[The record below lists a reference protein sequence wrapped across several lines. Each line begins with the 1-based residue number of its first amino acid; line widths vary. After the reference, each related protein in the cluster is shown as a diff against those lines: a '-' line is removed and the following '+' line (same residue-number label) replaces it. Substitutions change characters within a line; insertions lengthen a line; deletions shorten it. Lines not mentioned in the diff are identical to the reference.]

1 MEPGPHREMVA
12 PLHGGESTR
21 RLAARHTKRPE
32 HDGTAQDWK
41 SFSFKALML
50 FDECQLEA
58 TVTMNDVRKTSDE
71 PADVMAWRD
80 DNSLAFTM
88 LSGMINTKKPAGD
101 TLMKKIMKK
110 FPAGERQGDELWKYI
125 EEKHTQLTKAQ
136 VKELKGDLKK
146 MTLDSNDPPSVWEN
160 KMTEMQSKWSSIPEH
175 LREGDESSLS
185 EMMIE
190 KVPKNLSKYSDI
202 LLGMTSVDGTFLED
216 SDNVM
221 SKLIDL
227 HRIHSGKQHNTEGGR
242 AYVAGQEKPNR
253 GASAFKFTGSC
264 HNCGMKGHKASDCKL
279 RCKYCGMKGCGGVKG
294 ITNCMVKNG
303 IPPNAKIP
311 PFIADR
317 IENRAKEMKK
327 MKGGAM
333 LAYNEESGNDSS
345 DNNETDDEGDGA
357 AFVATCYWV
366 DANGIAHLNDG
377 DDEDGDD
384 HEQGTDSNEHV
395 APVAVGEATENNKLA
410 GNPKDKASMQP
421 GTARKQ
427 KLQDLNE
434 ESDSDDSD
442 DEEPLEVVC
451 CTDDPGENLVD
462 AVEAMVV
469 DEAEAN
475 STIDSKFLN
484 IPKLITCQNNKSD
497 GEQHAIGE
505 QNCVL
510 PGCELPAYVEAD
522 GRAHECCGRTHAAAL
537 AMIKASYAV
546 PLKKFTGKSSI
557 IELGFSSTSEEET
570 DNEDVVV
577 PALTDGDDTVAAGT
591 NDWFLGATTAENDA
605 VMAAEDEAY
614 KLALGA
620 EQTEGYQNMLA
631 LERNATVTVTFDGN
645 AVAKSFHCA
654 ATDAPK
660 IQADQEER
668 KDRLLTVVNLVWD
681 EEMNNNGLTAEERG
695 AIGHAVSP
703 TLEVAKAVRALAPY
717 LDAARIELAS
727 VRAVR
732 AVIARKLCPTVY
744 TTVAMACSSHSVSK
758 RSFATWL
765 KRIWKLEIEVGCR
778 VPSPEMMMDSRPN
791 LATWLNQPHE
801 PAPLKPA
808 WETEADRAE
817 TARRAMRAEQG
828 LNEDGSR
835 TDGYGHDCAQTFA
848 EAQEA
853 QQESLPSLLKA
864 KACAKVA
871 DAPREGA
878 DAGEQQEE
886 PNATEMLTRLKR
898 RVRELD
904 QLEPKDGRLA
914 TRERYEILATVAKEE
929 MQRAISTPSK
939 SPRTSTHATPRTA
952 RCISARDRAEDELA
966 RNRIK
971 KEKKMDFQTAH
982 QRHGGEDRQL
992 SRVAYLNKVKNMS
1005 PKANLVTYGA
1015 GKIPSNLIEYFDKTD
1030 PGSNGKPAARRQ
1042 RRSPRAKF
1050 GTHHAFH
1057 ARSPAKAAT
1066 PPRAASAYRTPER
1079 KILSFN
1085 SPRAPGR
1092 RAIGQPV
1099 PVLACNDTRQ
1109 MEKKTGGAS
1118 SPTRAT
1124 QTGATNTSRSW
1135 LKALPALM
1143 ILALSLIAGFVG
1155 GLMGNAYGS
1164 TGSCAGYAMMAK
1176 GGTAHNA
1183 TAHAM
1188 RAVVDGGCTHVCF
1201 NDREAFAPGTL
1212 REPDKPTYM
1221 LLGDDTRVP
1230 VKGIGT
1236 LDINLVDSDASVRY
1250 TRGKSF
1256 YTPDMT
1262 HNLIPERKEWRKYQ
1276 TRVRKEDENMMHL
1289 SNGSVRISD
1298 DTGLYTVAYQHV
1310 HANHACIATLTD
1322 HEKNYLKYHIRL
1334 GHPSKNKLKLMARQ
1348 CTGAKQLSDI
1358 PNAVFDSA
1366 PVCPHCLS
1374 GKMRKKSL
1382 KSSPQPDGADKRV
1395 VMDVWGPF
1403 RVPSAEYG
1411 YHYLIGFTHEESGYT
1426 AVYPT
1431 RRHATED
1438 LIRATKRFR
1447 GDLARYTVDLKILRT
1462 DNGPEMSSQ
1471 VFQDYLAENLITWE
1485 RSAPYVH
1492 EQIGLQERRWGMII
1506 PKVIAML
1513 KQAGARLGHWAS
1525 AARYAAHLVNMEPL
1539 ERPGDK
1545 RSPIE
1550 RLTGRGPD
1558 LAPVRTYYSKMW
1570 GAVSAEQREHKLS
1583 DRAIEG
1589 RFVGLAA
1596 NGAAWVL
1603 YSTGL
1608 TPNRHFTVVQA
1619 TFDETD
1625 VMGAPS
1631 NDRDEQPD
1639 LWPFK
1644 LNENGEGGDDISGV
1658 GQHDETDPDEQ
1669 MEEEDD
1675 GMQRGN
1681 KPKPNLGPRT
1691 APLDETGTGMGD
1703 DGSVDGAHRS
1713 HLLAEIAPDYG
1724 FVSEEVS
1731 SSEVAV
1737 GARPD
1742 GGGFSL
1748 RPRMQ
1753 ANTVRAA
1760 LIAEAQEW
1768 DEFNACQ
1775 PDLWSF
1781 THGGGDHDADA
1792 IEDGFAFISCVDNKK
1807 FVMDE
1812 RGMREIQIPTNH
1824 AHAMSMPEGPYWRQA
1839 ERVEIDTIEN
1849 MDTYDLVPEAEV
1861 LELGEPI
1868 LNSKMA
1874 YDVKTDEKNN
1884 LLKWKARGVVVGS
1897 RQQQG
1902 INYEEVF
1909 SATVRFSSI
1918 RIILAIA
1925 AVLHLVLH
1933 QFDIKGAYLHA
1944 EMDMVIYM
1952 RQFQGHERH
1961 GPNGEKLVCRLRR
1974 ALYGSKQA
1982 GRLWRKMLA
1991 AWLIE
1996 FGFMQCAF
2004 DECCYVWRQGED
2016 VCLLGVF
2023 VDDIILA
2030 TSNKDM
2036 LIKFT
2041 KALKQKFNVDD
2052 RGELKWALGMLITR
2066 DWRRAS
2072 ITISC
2077 EARIKAMVERYA
2089 QGGHHNKTYA
2099 TPADKSVLELKT
2111 DPMTRDAIKAVRK
2124 DARKQETRSLI
2135 GALIFV
2141 ASVMRVDI
2149 AQAVSRVARHI
2160 HNPDETVHAAAIRIL
2175 LYLNQTKDLGIT
2187 YGGLKESSIDALT
2200 RSVHVLVDASWEVGC
2215 SVSGIVLMVA
2225 GGAAAWVSRKQAIQG
2240 LSSPDVET
2248 YAASAAAADLLHQ
2261 RGLMQEFG
2269 LPMQAP
2275 TTIWSDNS
2283 STVAISNDAGSVARS
2298 RHLAM
2303 RARFLQD
2310 FKTEGEG
2317 KVSYIRTEDNAA
2329 DALTKPLERARFTK
2343 HRQYLLGM
2351 IDVQQIADKRE
2362 LEKATDDGK
2371 PEKKG

>member
-1 MEPGPHREMVA
+1 
-12 PLHGGESTR
+12 
-21 RLAARHTKRPE
+21 
-32 HDGTAQDWK
+32 
-41 SFSFKALML
+41 ML
-50 FDECQLEA
+50 
-58 TVTMNDVRKTSDE
+58 
-71 PADVMAWRD
+71 
-80 DNSLAFTM
+80 
-88 LSGMINTKKPAGD
+88 
-101 TLMKKIMKK
+101 
-110 FPAGERQGDELWKYI
+110 
-125 EEKHTQLTKAQ
+125 
-136 VKELKGDLKK
+136 
-146 MTLDSNDPPSVWEN
+146 
-160 KMTEMQSKWSSIPEH
+160 
-175 LREGDESSLS
+175 
-185 EMMIE
+185 
-190 KVPKNLSKYSDI
+190 
-202 LLGMTSVDGTFLED
+202 
-216 SDNVM
+216 
-221 SKLIDL
+221 
-227 HRIHSGKQHNTEGGR
+227 QH
-242 AYVAGQEKPNR
+242 
-253 GASAFKFTGSC
+253 
-264 HNCGMKGHKASDCKL
+264 
-279 RCKYCGMKGCGGVKG
+279 
-294 ITNCMVKNG
+294 
-303 IPPNAKIP
+303 
-311 PFIADR
+311 
-317 IENRAKEMKK
+317 
-327 MKGGAM
+327 
-333 LAYNEESGNDSS
+333 
-345 DNNETDDEGDGA
+345 
-357 AFVATCYWV
+357 
-366 DANGIAHLNDG
+366 
-377 DDEDGDD
+377 
-384 HEQGTDSNEHV
+384 
-395 APVAVGEATENNKLA
+395 
-410 GNPKDKASMQP
+410 
-421 GTARKQ
+421 
-427 KLQDLNE
+427 
-434 ESDSDDSD
+434 
-442 DEEPLEVVC
+442 
-451 CTDDPGENLVD
+451 
-462 AVEAMVV
+462 
-469 DEAEAN
+469 
-475 STIDSKFLN
+475 
-484 IPKLITCQNNKSD
+484 
-497 GEQHAIGE
+497 
-505 QNCVL
+505 
-510 PGCELPAYVEAD
+510 
-522 GRAHECCGRTHAAAL
+522 
-537 AMIKASYAV
+537 
-546 PLKKFTGKSSI
+546 
-557 IELGFSSTSEEET
+557 
-570 DNEDVVV
+570 
-577 PALTDGDDTVAAGT
+577 
-591 NDWFLGATTAENDA
+591 
-605 VMAAEDEAY
+605 
-614 KLALGA
+614 
-620 EQTEGYQNMLA
+620 
-631 LERNATVTVTFDGN
+631 
-645 AVAKSFHCA
+645 
-654 ATDAPK
+654 
-660 IQADQEER
+660 
-668 KDRLLTVVNLVWD
+668 
-681 EEMNNNGLTAEERG
+681 
-695 AIGHAVSP
+695 
-703 TLEVAKAVRALAPY
+703 
-717 LDAARIELAS
+717 
-727 VRAVR
+727 
-732 AVIARKLCPTVY
+732 
-744 TTVAMACSSHSVSK
+744 
-758 RSFATWL
+758 WL
-765 KRIWKLEIEVGCR
+765 KRVWKLEIEIGSR
-778 VPSPEMMMDSRPN
+778 VPSPEEMMDSRPN
-791 LATWLNQPHE
+791 LATWLNQPHA
-801 PAPLKPA
+801 PTPLKPA

-828 LNEDGSR
+828 FNEDGSR
-835 TDGYGHDCAQTFA
+835 TDGYGHECAQKFA

-878 DAGEQQEE
+878 DAGEQQVE

-904 QLEPKDGRLA
+904 RLEPKDGRLA

-929 MQRAISTPSK
+929 MQEAISTPNK
-939 SPRTSTHATPRTA
+939 SPRTLTHATPRTA

-966 RNRIK
+966 RSRIK
-971 KEKKMDFQTAH
+971 NEKKLGFQTAH

-992 SRVAYLNKVKNMS
+992 SRVAYLSKVKDMS

-1015 GKIPSNLIEYFDKTD
+1015 SKIPSNLIEYFDKTD
-1030 PGSNGKPAARRQ
+1030 PGSNGKPAARRT

-1057 ARSPAKAAT
+1057 ARSPAKAPT
-1066 PPRAASAYRTPER
+1066 PPRATSAYRTPER

-1109 MEKKTGGAS
+1109 MEKKAGGTS

-1124 QTGATNTSRSW
+1124 QTGATSTSWSW
-1135 LKALPALM
+1135 LTALPALM
-1143 ILALSLIAGFVG
+1143 ILVLSLIGGFIG
-1155 GLMGNAYGS
+1155 SLMGNAYGS
-1164 TGSCAGYAMMAK
+1164 TGGSCAGYAMMAK
-1176 GGTAHNA
+1176 GGVAHNS

-1236 LDINLVDSDASVRY
+1236 LDINLVDGDASVRY

-1256 YTPDMT
+1256 YTPGMT

-1382 KSSPQPDGADKRV
+1382 KPSPQPDGADKRV

-1403 RVPSAEYG
+1403 KVPSAEYG

-1431 RRHATED
+1431 RRHTTED
-1438 LIRATKRFR
+1438 LIRATKRYR

-1644 LNENGEGGDDISGV
+1644 LNENGEGGDNISGV
-1658 GQHDETDPDEQ
+1658 GQHEETDTDEQ
-1669 MEEEDD
+1669 AEEEDD
-1675 GMQRGN
+1675 GMRQKH
-1681 KPKPNLGPRT
+1681 KPEPGPRT

-1748 RPRMQ
+1748 RPRMR
-1753 ANTVRAA
+1753 ANTMRAA

>member
-1 MEPGPHREMVA
+1 
-12 PLHGGESTR
+12 
-21 RLAARHTKRPE
+21 
-32 HDGTAQDWK
+32 
-41 SFSFKALML
+41 
-50 FDECQLEA
+50 
-58 TVTMNDVRKTSDE
+58 
-71 PADVMAWRD
+71 
-80 DNSLAFTM
+80 
-88 LSGMINTKKPAGD
+88 
-101 TLMKKIMKK
+101 
-110 FPAGERQGDELWKYI
+110 
-125 EEKHTQLTKAQ
+125 
-136 VKELKGDLKK
+136 
-146 MTLDSNDPPSVWEN
+146 
-160 KMTEMQSKWSSIPEH
+160 
-175 LREGDESSLS
+175 
-185 EMMIE
+185 
-190 KVPKNLSKYSDI
+190 
-202 LLGMTSVDGTFLED
+202 
-216 SDNVM
+216 
-221 SKLIDL
+221 
-227 HRIHSGKQHNTEGGR
+227 
-242 AYVAGQEKPNR
+242 
-253 GASAFKFTGSC
+253 
-264 HNCGMKGHKASDCKL
+264 
-279 RCKYCGMKGCGGVKG
+279 
-294 ITNCMVKNG
+294 
-303 IPPNAKIP
+303 
-311 PFIADR
+311 
-317 IENRAKEMKK
+317 
-327 MKGGAM
+327 
-333 LAYNEESGNDSS
+333 
-345 DNNETDDEGDGA
+345 
-357 AFVATCYWV
+357 
-366 DANGIAHLNDG
+366 
-377 DDEDGDD
+377 
-384 HEQGTDSNEHV
+384 
-395 APVAVGEATENNKLA
+395 
-410 GNPKDKASMQP
+410 
-421 GTARKQ
+421 
-427 KLQDLNE
+427 
-434 ESDSDDSD
+434 
-442 DEEPLEVVC
+442 
-451 CTDDPGENLVD
+451 
-462 AVEAMVV
+462 
-469 DEAEAN
+469 
-475 STIDSKFLN
+475 
-484 IPKLITCQNNKSD
+484 
-497 GEQHAIGE
+497 
-505 QNCVL
+505 
-510 PGCELPAYVEAD
+510 
-522 GRAHECCGRTHAAAL
+522 
-537 AMIKASYAV
+537 
-546 PLKKFTGKSSI
+546 
-557 IELGFSSTSEEET
+557 
-570 DNEDVVV
+570 
-577 PALTDGDDTVAAGT
+577 
-591 NDWFLGATTAENDA
+591 
-605 VMAAEDEAY
+605 
-614 KLALGA
+614 
-620 EQTEGYQNMLA
+620 
-631 LERNATVTVTFDGN
+631 
-645 AVAKSFHCA
+645 
-654 ATDAPK
+654 
-660 IQADQEER
+660 
-668 KDRLLTVVNLVWD
+668 
-681 EEMNNNGLTAEERG
+681 
-695 AIGHAVSP
+695 
-703 TLEVAKAVRALAPY
+703 
-717 LDAARIELAS
+717 
-727 VRAVR
+727 
-732 AVIARKLCPTVY
+732 
-744 TTVAMACSSHSVSK
+744 
-758 RSFATWL
+758 
-765 KRIWKLEIEVGCR
+765 
-778 VPSPEMMMDSRPN
+778 
-791 LATWLNQPHE
+791 
-801 PAPLKPA
+801 
-808 WETEADRAE
+808 
-817 TARRAMRAEQG
+817 
-828 LNEDGSR
+828 
-835 TDGYGHDCAQTFA
+835 
-848 EAQEA
+848 
-853 QQESLPSLLKA
+853 
-864 KACAKVA
+864 
-871 DAPREGA
+871 
-878 DAGEQQEE
+878 
-886 PNATEMLTRLKR
+886 
-898 RVRELD
+898 
-904 QLEPKDGRLA
+904 
-914 TRERYEILATVAKEE
+914 
-929 MQRAISTPSK
+929 
-939 SPRTSTHATPRTA
+939 
-952 RCISARDRAEDELA
+952 
-966 RNRIK
+966 
-971 KEKKMDFQTAH
+971 
-982 QRHGGEDRQL
+982 
-992 SRVAYLNKVKNMS
+992 
-1005 PKANLVTYGA
+1005 
-1015 GKIPSNLIEYFDKTD
+1015 
-1030 PGSNGKPAARRQ
+1030 
-1042 RRSPRAKF
+1042 
-1050 GTHHAFH
+1050 
-1057 ARSPAKAAT
+1057 
-1066 PPRAASAYRTPER
+1066 
-1079 KILSFN
+1079 
-1085 SPRAPGR
+1085 
-1092 RAIGQPV
+1092 
-1099 PVLACNDTRQ
+1099 
-1109 MEKKTGGAS
+1109 
-1118 SPTRAT
+1118 
-1124 QTGATNTSRSW
+1124 
-1135 LKALPALM
+1135 
-1143 ILALSLIAGFVG
+1143 
-1155 GLMGNAYGS
+1155 
-1164 TGSCAGYAMMAK
+1164 
-1176 GGTAHNA
+1176 
-1183 TAHAM
+1183 
-1188 RAVVDGGCTHVCF
+1188 
-1201 NDREAFAPGTL
+1201 
-1212 REPDKPTYM
+1212 
-1221 LLGDDTRVP
+1221 
-1230 VKGIGT
+1230 
-1236 LDINLVDSDASVRY
+1236 
-1250 TRGKSF
+1250 
-1256 YTPDMT
+1256 
-1262 HNLIPERKEWRKYQ
+1262 
-1276 TRVRKEDENMMHL
+1276 
-1289 SNGSVRISD
+1289 VRISD
-1298 DTGLYTVAYQHV
+1298 DTGLYTVAYRHV
-1310 HANHACIATLTD
+1310 HANHARIATLTD

-1348 CTGAKQLSDI
+1348 CTGAKQLSDV

-1382 KSSPQPDGADKRV
+1382 KPSPQPDGADKRV

-1403 RVPSAEYG
+1403 KVPSAEYG

-1431 RRHATED
+1431 RRHTTED

-1471 VFQDYLAENLITWE
+1471 VFQDYLAESLITWE

-1619 TFDETD
+1619 TFDEAD

-1631 NDRDEQPD
+1631 NDLDEQPD

-1669 MEEEDD
+1669 MEDEDD

-1748 RPRMQ
+1748 RPRMR
-1753 ANTVRAA
+1753 ANTMRAA

-2351 IDVQQIADKRE
+2351 IDVQQIADQRE